1 MSHDPVLAQIARQC
15 RGTSCLPIAAAA
27 IGLVLFLPAQPALG
41 AEGTDSPLDWSRLV
55 MALFGG
61 LALFLSGL
69 EMLSEGLKKAA
80 GQTLRTA
87 LGRLTGNR
95 FAGAATGAFVTAV
108 LNSSSV
114 TTVLVVGFVTAG
126 VMTLSQSVG
135 VIMGANIG
143 STATA
148 QLLAFN
154 LSAWALFPVAVGF
167 FLLFAGRTDRTREMG
182 MMTMGLG
189 LVFYGMGVMS
199 DGMKPLR
206 THAPFIEI
214 LQKME
219 RPLFGILA
227 GALFTALVQSS
238 AATVGIAIAMATEGL
253 LSLPAGIAL
262 ALGANIGTCVTAL
275 LAAIGKPTEAVRA
288 AVVHLLFNILGVL
301 VWIGFIPLLASLA
314 VSISPEASE
323 LEGAARAAAEVPRQ
337 IANANTLFNVA
348 NTLLFIGFTGWFARL
363 AEWLVAARP
372 KPSRVLVQPQYLD
385 EAALAAPSLA
395 LERARLEVG
404 RVGGI
409 AAEMLEAIGPAIRN
423 RSLSSLDA
431 IARRD
436 DDVDVLEVALLE
448 YLGKIRQRSL
458 TEEESREQQ
467 KLMTAIV
474 HIEELADVVASDLVE
489 LARTVGEERAEPG
502 SEIAGLLE
510 GLYEAVTRAIRLA
523 VQAVRDRDA
532 TAALDV
538 VGMRERIR
546 GEAEQLLARQAQEL
560 KSDAP
565 AYLFRVRLRV
575 SFVSQMRQ
583 IFTLARRVAEV
594 ALPPEL
600 ARRD

>member
-1 MSHDPVLAQIARQC
+1 MPHDPVLAQIVRRYRSDSRFPISALGMGLLLLLTAR
-15 RGTSCLPIAAAA
+15 
-27 IGLVLFLPAQPALG
+27 PALG
-41 AEGTDSPLDWSRLV
+41 AEAGVASLDWSRLL

-61 LALFLSGL
+61 LALFLFGL
-69 EMLSEGLKKAA
+69 DMLSEGLKKAA

-87 LGRLTGNR
+87 LGRLTKNR
-95 FAGAATGAFVTAV
+95 FAGALTGAFVTAV

-126 VMTLSQSVG
+126 VMTLAQSVG

-154 LSAWALFPVAVGF
+154 LSAWALVPVAVGF
-167 FLLFAGRTDRTREMG
+167 FLLFAGRADRTREMG
-182 MMTMGLG
+182 TMIMGLG

-206 THAPFIEI
+206 THPPFIEI

-219 RPLFGILA
+219 RPVFGIFA

-262 ALGANIGTCVTAL
+262 ALGSNIGTCVTAL
-275 LAAIGKPTEAVRA
+275 LAAIGKPTEAIRA
-288 AVVHLLFNILGVL
+288 AVVHLLFNVVGVL

-314 VSISPEASE
+314 VSISPESSE

-348 NTLLFIGFTGWFARL
+348 NTLLFIPFTGWFARL
-363 AEWLVAARP
+363 AEWLVAARS

-395 LERARLEVG
+395 LEGVRLEIG
-404 RVGGI
+404 EMGEI
-409 AAEMLEAIGPAIRN
+409 AAEMLEAIGPALRD

-431 IARRD
+431 IALRD
-436 DDVDVLEVALLE
+436 DDVDVLEAALLE

-458 TEEESREQQ
+458 TEEDSREQQ
-467 KLMTAIV
+467 RLVAATL
-474 HIEELADVVASDLVE
+474 HLEGLADVVASDLVE
-489 LARTVGEERAEPG
+489 LARSAGDQRGEPAGELR
-502 SEIAGLLE
+502 GLLE
-510 GLYEAVTRAIRLA
+510 GLYEAVSRAVRLA
-523 VQAVRDRDA
+523 VEAVRNRDA
-532 TAALDV
+532 TAAAEV
-538 VGMRERIR
+538 VRMRETIR
-546 GEAEQLLARQAQEL
+546 EEAEHLLARQAQQLE
-560 KSDAP
+560 DEAP
-565 AYLFRVRLRV
+565 DDLLRVRLRV
-575 SFVSQMRQ
+575 SFVDQMRR
-583 IFTLARRVAEV
+583 IYTLARRVAEV
-594 ALPPEL
+594 DLPPAL
-600 ARRD
+600 SRRR

>member
-1 MSHDPVLAQIARQC
+1 MPQDAIFVQIPRSC
-15 RGTSCLPIAAAA
+15 RTASRFPIIAAT
-27 IGLVLFLPAQPALG
+27 GLVLVLFARPAFG
-41 AEGTDSPLDWSRLV
+41 AEEMVPAIDWAQLL

-61 LALFLSGL
+61 LALFLFGL
-69 EMLSEGLKKAA
+69 DMLSEGLKKAA

-95 FAGAATGAFVTAV
+95 FAGAATGAFVTAI

-126 VMTLSQSVG
+126 VMTLAQSVG
-135 VIMGANIG
+135 VIMGANVG

-154 LSAWALFPVAVGF
+154 LSAWALAPVAVGF
-167 FLLFAGRTDRTREMG
+167 SLLFAGRTDRTREAG
-182 MMTMGLG
+182 MMIMGLG

-199 DGMKPLR
+199 DGMRPLR
-206 THAPFIEI
+206 THPPFLEL

-238 AATVGIAIAMATEGL
+238 AATVGIAIAMASEGL

-262 ALGANIGTCVTAL
+262 ALGSNIGTCFTAL

-288 AVVHLLFNILGVL
+288 AVVHLLFNVVGVL
-301 VWIGFIPLLASLA
+301 VWIGFIPLLADLA
-314 VSISPEASE
+314 VSISPEAAE

-363 AEWLVAARP
+363 AEWLVPARP
-372 KPSRVLVQPQYLD
+372 KSTRVQLQPQYLD

-395 LERARLEVG
+395 LERVRLEVG
-404 RVGGI
+404 RVGEI
-409 AAEMLEAIGPAIRN
+409 AAEMLAAVGPAIRD

-431 IARRD
+431 IARRN
-436 DDVDVLEVALLE
+436 DDVDVLEVAVLE
-448 YLGKIRQRSL
+448 YLGRIRQRSL
-458 TEEESREQQ
+458 TDEESREQQ
-467 KLMTAIV
+467 KLMAAIL
-474 HIEELADVVASDLVE
+474 HLRGLADAVASDMVE
-489 LARTVGEERAEPG
+489 LARSASDRRPEPG
-502 SEIAGLLE
+502 DEIIGLLE
-510 GLYEAVTRAIRLA
+510 GLYEAVSQAVRLA
-523 VQAVRDRDA
+523 VKAVRDGDA
-532 TAALDV
+532 VAAGDV

-546 GEAEQLLARQAQEL
+546 REAEQLLARQAQEL
-560 KSDAP
+560 RGDAP
-565 AYLFRVRLRV
+565 DYLLRVRLRV
-575 SFVSQMRQ
+575 SFADQMRR
-583 IFTLARRVAEV
+583 IYTLARRIAEV
-594 ALPPEL
+594 ALPPAL
-600 ARRD
+600 ALRD